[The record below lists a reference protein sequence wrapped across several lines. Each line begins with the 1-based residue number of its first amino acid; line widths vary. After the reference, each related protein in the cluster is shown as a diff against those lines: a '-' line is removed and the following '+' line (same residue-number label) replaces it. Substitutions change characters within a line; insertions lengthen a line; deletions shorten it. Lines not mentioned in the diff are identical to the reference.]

1 MRPIQLIRLPRD
13 RRQKRPDLLLLFQ
26 RKTRSHFHI
35 SYSPRMTQ
43 LWGVWYGNG
52 EDGAAESIIDNLTK
66 FSVLMI
72 SMNRLQYLINSLQG
86 QFYG

>member
-1 MRPIQLIRLPRD
+1 
-13 RRQKRPDLLLLFQ
+13 
-26 RKTRSHFHI
+26 
-35 SYSPRMTQ
+35 MTQ